1 MNIISSILD
10 KFELCYRLSYYL
22 SYGQLIETYV
32 AFWNLLNKGK
42 KLRVEGAR
50 KKEDF
55 LDDRTWIKTLACSC
69 EKFWI
74 FSSNSFFLLPIL
86 GSTRACSNKCSNG
99 VPSLSL
105 CIHSNLMQK
114 TASQLVSPR
123 FFYDFLVLVKT
134 VIHKTFAFPDKILTA
149 PMSHIKFI

>member
-32 AFWNLLNKGK
+32 VFWNLLKGK

-55 LDDRTWIKTLACSC
+55 MEDNSRTWIKTSC

-114 TASQLVSPR
+114 TASQLVSSR

-134 VIHKTFAFPDKILTA
+134 VIHKTFAFTDKILTA
-149 PMSHIKFI
+149 PMLHIKFI